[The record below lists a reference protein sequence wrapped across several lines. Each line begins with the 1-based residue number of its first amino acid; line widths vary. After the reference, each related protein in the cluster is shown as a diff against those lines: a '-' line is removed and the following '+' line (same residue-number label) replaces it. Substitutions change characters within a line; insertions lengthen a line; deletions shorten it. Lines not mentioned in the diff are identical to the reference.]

1 MKVVS
6 NMEVALS
13 LALQLF
19 FELSCPAM
27 PGRRYDTA
35 ALAAVKL
42 ERLRGRFAAEGII
55 IVEEVLK
62 DILPSAAR
70 IAAAAAV
77 LSPYGDEVLWDSV
90 GDFCPSGFTRRAL
103 DDDEAAAQTAMVIG
117 PQIFS
122 QSAWAMAQNLEALR
136 LKKYEAEAA
145 QVSPA
150 RPECDLGTWLGEK
163 D

>member
-1 MKVVS
+1 MNIVS
-6 NMEVALS
+6 DLEVALS
-13 LALQLF
+13 LALQIF
-19 FELSCPAM
+19 FDISCPAL

-42 ERLRGRFAAEGII
+42 GRLRGRFAAEGII
-55 IVEEVLK
+55 VREEVLK
-62 DILPSAAR
+62 DLLPSAER
-70 IAAAAAV
+70 IAAAAAI
-77 LSPYGDEVLWDSV
+77 LSPYGDEDLWERV
-90 GDFCPSGFTRRAL
+90 GDFCPSGFSRRAL
-103 DDDEAAAQTAMVIG
+103 DDDEAEAQAAMIIG

-145 QVSPA
+145 HASPA
-150 RPECDLGTWLGEK
+150 QPGYDLGNWLGEK